1 MLRGNAREYRLVG
14 QLRVTHQCWLVD
26 VGDAGELYNAILWL
40 VRMTTSLWMAW
51 DAPGVITTGL
61 RPGET
66 VRLRQTRGLVTW
78 HWMDMDTSHYKFLYP
93 ETAYGLCDEWPVCL
107 QEEGRRRPQ
116 RPFQHTHW
124 AGTQPFPRHHGR
136 KIEIKLL
143 LYPLRFG
150 QSGLPRL
157 NRYRQT
163 WTSTLG
169 DIYLDEVLSLM
180 SVRSL

>member
-1 MLRGNAREYRLVG
+1 MQGNFTMLFSG
-14 QLRVTHQCWLVD
+14 WLGWPTYSGWPETLQVLSQQ
-26 VGDAGELYNAILWL
+26 VLG
-40 VRMTTSLWMAW
+40 S
-51 DAPGVITTGL
+51 
-61 RPGET
+61 GET

-93 ETAYGLCDEWPVCL
+93 ETVYGLCDEWPVCL

-124 AGTQPFPRHHGR
+124 AGAQPFPRHHGR

-157 NRYRQT
+157 NRYCQT